1 MVVARLQRAPEPDS
15 TSRKDSLVTKTT
27 TLALLLATVAVGA
40 DAASTP
46 APPKPVAA
54 PFHVSSCT
62 STACRQEDP
71 AVAGVVGSGKRGG
84 GASDAGFF
92 ALWAGRS
99 ESDIHGIS
107 ARRFNKTSPL
117 AADALLSPIAGDQY
131 DPGITVQ
138 KAGTFVAVW
147 SEISNGHSDVK
158 AQRLSAAG
166 VPVGAPIAVNVD
178 DPAAAGV
185 PDDLLPVVAPTK
197 DGGFAVAWM
206 KVLAGVPFSPTS
218 PQVVFRQFD
227 AAGVPRGPQIAL
239 SQGLSDDR
247 PALCVDSVGN
257 VNVVWAT
264 VDEFVPFAQLHYGV
278 SMRRLSAAGVPLAAE
293 QVVTPPASNQ
303 PLRPSISCASNNSF
317 VVVWHSDQAPATV
330 GTDIVGQKYAKTG
343 VKSGGPFVVN
353 STTANEQRNPSIAH
367 DATNG
372 FVVVWETATAN
383 QGGKLG
389 IFGRRYN
396 GAGKASAQFEVTQNA
411 TVRSLNAVV
420 APTSA
425 AGNFVVLW
433 QDASRAIW
441 GRRFTP

>member
-1 MVVARLQRAPEPDS
+1 M
-15 TSRKDSLVTKTT
+15 TKTT

-62 STACRQEDP
+62 SASTCRQEDP

-84 GASDAGFF
+84 GSSDAGFF

-99 ESDIHGIS
+99 ESDLHGIS

-166 VPVGAPIAVNVD
+166 MPLGAPIAVNVD
-178 DPAAAGV
+178 DPAAPGV

-206 KVLAGVPFSPTS
+206 KVLSGVPYSPAS

-257 VNVVWAT
+257 VNVVWAS

-293 QVVTPPASNQ
+293 QVVTPPKSSE
-303 PLRPSISCASNNSF
+303 PLHPSISCASNNTF
-317 VVVWHSDQAPATV
+317 VVVWHSDEAPATV

-343 VKSGGPFVVN
+343 AKSGAPFVVN

-389 IFGRRYN
+389 IFGRRYT
-396 GAGKASAQFEVTQNA
+396 GAGKAGAQFEVTLDASQ
-411 TVRSLNAVV
+411 RSLNAVV

-433 QDASRAIW
+433 QDAIRQIW